1 MQSAAAELAGS
12 PQGKT
17 DLTHLL
23 INLFVLFLEPIK
35 ENKTFWLNHPP
46 KTNSSLLIKEN
57 D

>member
-17 DLTHLL
+17 DLEHLF
-23 INLFVLFLEPIK
+23 INPFVLFLQSIK
-35 ENKTFWLNHPP
+35 ENKTYRFWIIPP
-46 KTNSSLLIKEN
+46 KQLPSS

>member
-17 DLTHLL
+17 DLAYFF
-23 INLFVLFLEPIK
+23 INPFVLFLESIK
-35 ENKTFWLNHPP
+35 ENKTVWFGTIFPR
-46 KTNSSLLIKEN
+46 KQNSPLL